1 VTFLKFS
8 AEQYLEI
15 TRAAYAWTG
24 NVATWAEGVHE
35 ALGPSLDLGQGT
47 LVVIVGLPEGKVE
60 IRHLASRAGASRVH
74 HAVVRLS
81 ALLAPG
87 KLREAFFNGRVVG
100 SSSGHYDDADVS
112 KMQSRARGAQTRDAV
127 GWCVQDA
134 VDHGFMV
141 VAPSREQLTIPR
153 TSPVVRRLGAHI
165 ATGLRLQRVVASASL
180 EDPAVEAIFDVDGRA
195 QHVDGMARAPNALAR
210 LRQSVLAR
218 ARSSAS
224 EPDAV
229 DPAWSAVIAG
239 RWSLVDRFDADGRRF
254 VLAYR
259 NPPGVLDPRRLTPR
273 EERVT
278 TLAAVGRANK
288 EIAFELGVSQSTVAT
303 LLAAALAKLG
313 LESRTLLPLFWQDLH
328 GHAWAV
334 TDTEAALIALSRPE
348 GTTDISALTPAERA
362 VADGLLRGLSDRQI
376 ARARSC
382 SRHTVAKQVTAIYR
396 KLGVRSRI
404 ELASQLS
411 RHAAD
416 PSERVEGDDLDFSPQ
431 LTSSQL

>member
-1 VTFLKFS
+1 MTFLKFS
-8 AEQYLEI
+8 AEQYLDV

-24 NVATWAEGVHE
+24 DVATWADGVHE
-35 ALGPSLDLGQGT
+35 ALAPSLDLGQGT
-47 LVVIVGLPEGKVE
+47 LVAVVGLPEGKVN
-60 IRHLASRAGASRVH
+60 IRHLAARAGASRVH

-81 ALLAPG
+81 AFLAPG

-100 SSSGHYDDADVS
+100 SSSGHYDDADLS
-112 KMQSRARGAQTRDAV
+112 KMQQRARGARTRDAA
-127 GWCVQDA
+127 GWCVNDA

-141 VAPSREQLTIPR
+141 VVPSREQLTIPR
-153 TSPVVRRLGAHI
+153 TSAVVRRLGEHI
-165 ATGLRLQRVVASASL
+165 ATGLRLQRVITSASL
-180 EDPAVEAIFDVDGRA
+180 EDAAVEAIFDADGRA
-195 QHVDGMARAPNALAR
+195 QHVDGMARAPLALDR
-210 LRQSVLAR
+210 LRQSVLER

-224 EPDAV
+224 ELDTV

-278 TLAAVGRANK
+278 TLAAIGRANK

-303 LLAAALAKLG
+303 LLATSLGKLG
-313 LESRTLLPLFWQDLH
+313 LESRTLLPLFWRDLH

-334 TDTEAALIALSRPE
+334 TDEQAALIALSPAD
-348 GTTDISALTPAERA
+348 GATDISALTPAERA
-362 VADGLLRGLSDRQI
+362 VADGLLRGLSDREI
-376 ARARSC
+376 AGARNC
-382 SRHTVAKQVTAIYR
+382 SRHTVAKHVTAIYR

-404 ELASQLS
+404 ELACQLS
-411 RHAAD
+411 RRPAEVANGGG
-416 PSERVEGDDLDFSPQ
+416 GDELDFSPQ
-431 LTSSQL
+431 VTASQA